1 MRTEWYKVSLLFL
14 FLVAIIGT
22 LLRSFGFFSIPFEYS
37 HLVHAHSHTAFQ
49 GWVYLL
55 MFLLLTKTF
64 LSEEQLKHRRY
75 PLQFK
80 ITVFIIFGILVSFT
94 VQGYAL
100 YSILFS
106 TLFQLLNYWFVAS
119 FLRDTRTNIQN
130 TTNGTALRFIKAGLW
145 FGVLS
150 TILPYGIGILSAK
163 GLNGT
168 EAYRSLVY
176 SFMHLQYNGWFLFI
190 VLGLFYNYLD
200 RKEIPYNKQRS
211 KLFYRFFA
219 LAVIPAISLSLLGMS
234 FSKYLLPIAYLSAL
248 LLAVSMICF
257 VRSIPKNL
265 LTYIQKESRWF
276 NLYFLV
282 FLLSF
287 ALKLLLQCL
296 SVFPFV
302 KTYAFYSKSIIIA
315 YLHLSLLG
323 SISFL
328 LLALLIDKKWLS
340 TTWIV
345 KVGSSLLVAGF
356 VVSELSLVLSGFNV
370 FHTPEILLIGSAFM
384 AVGIFLML
392 ISKTQKKSIV

>member
-80 ITVFIIFGILVSFT
+80 ITVFIIFGILISFA

-119 FLRDTRTNIQN
+119 FLRDTRTNSQN
-130 TTNGTALRFIKAGLW
+130 TTNGTSLRFIKAGLW

-211 KLFYRFFA
+211 KLFYRFFT

-248 LLAVSMICF
+248 LLAVSMIYF
-257 VRSIPKNL
+257 VISVPKNL
-265 LTYIQKESRWF
+265 LTYILKESRWF
-276 NLYFLV
+276 NLYVLV

-302 KTYAFYSKSIIIA
+302 KIYAFYSKSIIIA

-340 TTWIV
+340 ITWIV

-370 FHTPEILLIGSAFM
+370 FQNRTGTLDSIMIGVCCALL
-384 AVGIFLML
+384 V
-392 ISKTQKKSIV
+392 